1 MRDLIEDTLRGPTV
15 FKDEGKLHFDFV
27 PDELPHREEDMRRM
41 AVAMRSIL
49 TAGTPQTVLVRG
61 SVGTGKTTLSKR
73 FCKDMRTIANDRD
86 VALATVHVNCRRRNT
101 TPAALLQIINHFD
114 PAFPDRGF
122 STTEMLEQL
131 GKQLKRRKTHL
142 IVVLDEVDVLVKRSG
157 SDLIYHL
164 TRFNEEGILGPFGVS
179 LVLVSQE
186 DVRLYMD
193 EGTKSTFK
201 QTNTLKLERYNAEQL
216 LDIARQRVTLAFHP
230 NAVDGDV
237 VELIADLA
245 GEQGDARFA
254 IELLHKA
261 GQAADETDAKQ
272 VLPEHVRVAKAHIHP
287 FITEERLAE
296 LDRRHAFV
304 LLALARV
311 LKRGGAFAKTGDVE
325 SAYQAAC
332 EEFGDTAR
340 GHTQFWTYIQ
350 DLDALG
356 LLKAKRS
363 GKGVVGTT
371 TIMSLPDV
379 PAEVL
384 AARLSELLEAGVLA
398 G

>member
-1 MRDLIEDTLRGPTV
+1 MRDLIEDALKGPSV
-15 FKDEGKLHFDFV
+15 FKDEGKLGFDYV
-27 PDELPHREEDMRRM
+27 PEELPHRDEAFSRLTL
-41 AVAMRSIL
+41 AMRSI

-61 SVGTGKTTLSKR
+61 AVGTGKTTLTKR
-73 FCKDMRTIANDRD
+73 FAADFRRACQDRN
-86 VALATVHVNCRRRNT
+86 VMLHTVHVNCRRRST
-101 TPAALLQIINHFD
+101 TPAALLQVINHFD

-122 STTEMLEQL
+122 STGEMLEQL
-131 GKQLKRRKTHL
+131 GKQLKRRKSHL
-142 IVVLDEVDVLVKRSG
+142 LVTLDEVDVLVKRAG
-157 SDLIYHL
+157 SDLIYAL
-164 TRFNEEGILGPFGVS
+164 TRFNEEGNLGGYSVS

-193 EGTKSTFK
+193 EGTRSTFK
-201 QTNTLKLERYNAEQL
+201 QTNTLKLERYSAEELATITQ
-216 LDIARQRVTLAFHP
+216 QRVDLAFHP
-230 NAVDGDV
+230 NSVEEDV

-245 GEQGDARFA
+245 AERGDARFA

-261 GQAADETDAKQ
+261 GQAADEQAKRLVQ
-272 VLPEHVRVAKAHIHP
+272 PEHVRAAKAHIHP

-296 LDRRHAFV
+296 LDRRKALV
-304 LLALARV
+304 LLGLARV
-311 LKRGGAFAKTGDVE
+311 LRRGGAYAKTGDVE

-332 EEFGDTAR
+332 EEYGDTPR

-371 TIMSLPDV
+371 TLMSLPDV

-384 AARLSELLEAGVLA
+384 EARLGELLEKGALVG
-398 G
+398 